1 VPARPQSPT
10 SRAAGSWPAWGTLS
24 RVNVVFLS
32 PHFPPNHWQYANRLR
47 AAGATVLGIADAAY
61 DALRRELREDLT
73 EYYRVDDLHSIDQ
86 LRAALRH
93 FAERHGPIDRL
104 ESLNEYWLE
113 TDARLRSEFDI
124 PGLRLEDMD
133 RIKRK
138 SAMKGVFADAGIAVA
153 RGQVLRHDGAPDARR
168 FAQEVGYPFI
178 AKPDIGVGAA
188 RTYVIGND
196 ADLDAFLGVRP
207 PIDYLLEEYL
217 EGQLLS
223 FDGLVDRTGKVVY
236 ASSLVYGIPV
246 LESVRGTD
254 MHFWIDR
261 DIPAD
266 VEAVGRRIVAAY
278 DLRERPFHF
287 EFFRM
292 PDGTLVALEVN
303 MRQPGGAVVDMW
315 NWAGDVD
322 FFRAWAE
329 VLVTGTTTISS
340 VKPNYV
346 LWSGRKP
353 GRPYRLSHD
362 EVALRYAGT
371 LIHVERVDDV
381 FATAMGSFGYILRGP
396 SLDRLLE
403 ASAEILAQAPVA
415 AA

>member
-1 VPARPQSPT
+1 M
-10 SRAAGSWPAWGTLS
+10 
-24 RVNVVFLS
+24 NVVFLS
-32 PHFPPNHWQYANRLR
+32 PHFPPNHWLYARRLR
-47 AAGATVLGIADAAY
+47 EAGATVLGIADAAH
-61 DALRRELREDLT
+61 DALRPELREDLI

-93 FAERHGPIDRL
+93 LIDRHGPIDRL

-113 TDARLRSEFDI
+113 TDAHLRSEFDI
-124 PGLRLEDMD
+124 AGLRVEDMD

-138 SAMKGVFADAGIAVA
+138 SAMKAVFHEAGIPVA
-153 RGQVLRHDGAPDARR
+153 RGQILRPDGAPDARR
-168 FAQEVGYPFI
+168 FVQEVGYPFI
-178 AKPDIGVGAA
+178 AKPDVGVGAA

-196 ADLDAFLGVRP
+196 ADLDGFLGVRP
-207 PIDYLLEEYL
+207 PIDYILEEYL

-223 FDGLVDRTGKVVY
+223 FDGLVDRDGKVVY
-236 ASSLVYGIPV
+236 ASSLVYGVPV
-246 LESVRGTD
+246 LDSVRGTD

-261 DIPAD
+261 HIAPDL
-266 VEAVGRRIVAAY
+266 EAVGRRILAAY

-315 NWAGDVD
+315 NWAGDID

-329 VLVTGTTTISS
+329 VVVNGTTKVSS
-340 VKPNYV
+340 TKPNYI

-362 EVALRYAGT
+362 EVASRYEGL

-396 SLDRLLE
+396 SLEVLLD
-403 ASAEILAQAPVA
+403 ASAEILALAPA
-415 AA
+415 MAG

>member
-1 VPARPQSPT
+1 M
-10 SRAAGSWPAWGTLS
+10 
-24 RVNVVFLS
+24 NVVFLS
-32 PHFPPNHWQYANRLR
+32 PHFPPGMYLYVRRLR
-47 AAGATVLGIADAAY
+47 EAGATVLGIADAAY
-61 DALRRELREDLT
+61 DSLRPELRDALS
-73 EYYRVDDLHSIDQ
+73 EYYRVDDLHSTDQ
-86 LRAALRH
+86 LRAAVAH
-93 FAERHGPIDRL
+93 FIARHGPIDRL

-124 PGLRLEDMD
+124 PGLRNEDMD

-138 SAMKGVFADAGIAVA
+138 SAMKSVFREAGIPVA
-153 RGQVLRHDGAPDARR
+153 RGQVLRPDGAPDARR
-168 FAQEVGYPFI
+168 FVEEVGYPFV
-178 AKPDIGVGAA
+178 AKPDVGVGAA

-196 ADLDAFLGVRP
+196 ADLDAFLGDRP
-207 PIDYLLEEYL
+207 PIDYILEEYL
-217 EGQLLS
+217 DGRLLS
-223 FDGLVDRTGKVVY
+223 FDGLVDRRGEIVY
-236 ASSLVYGIPV
+236 ASSLVYGVPV

-254 MHFWIDR
+254 MYFWIDR
-261 DIPAD
+261 HIAPDLA
-266 VEAVGRRIVAAY
+266 EAGSRIVRAY

-292 PDGTLVALEVN
+292 PDERLVALEVN

-329 VLVTGTTTISS
+329 VIVHGTTTISS

-353 GRPYRLSHD
+353 ARPYRLSHD
-362 EVALRYAGT
+362 EVAARFAGL

-381 FATAMGSFGYILRGP
+381 FATAMGSFGYVLRDP
-396 SLDRLLE
+396 SLDVLLD
-403 ASAEILAQAPVA
+403 ASADILGRAPA
-415 AA
+415 LAS

>member
-1 VPARPQSPT
+1 M
-10 SRAAGSWPAWGTLS
+10 
-24 RVNVVFLS
+24 NVVFLS
-32 PHFPPNHWQYANRLR
+32 PHFPPAMWLYVRRLR
-47 AAGATVLGIADAAY
+47 EAGATVLGIADTAY
-61 DALRRELREDLT
+61 DGLRPELRDDLT
-73 EYYRVDDLHSIDQ
+73 EYYRVDDLHSTDQ
-86 LRAALRH
+86 LRAAVAH
-93 FAERHGPIDRL
+93 FIARHGPIDRL

-113 TDARLRSEFDI
+113 TDARLRSDFDI
-124 PGLRLEDMD
+124 PGLRVEEMD
-133 RIKRK
+133 PIKRK
-138 SAMKGVFADAGIAVA
+138 SAMKSVFRGAGIPVA
-153 RGQVLRHDGAPDARR
+153 RGQVLGRDGAPDARR
-168 FAQEVGYPFI
+168 FVEEVGFPFI
-178 AKPDIGVGAA
+178 AKPDVGVGAA

-196 ADLDAFLGVRP
+196 ADLDAFLGDRA
-207 PIDYLLEEYL
+207 PIDYILEEYL
-217 EGQLLS
+217 DGRLLS
-223 FDGLVDRTGKVVY
+223 FDGLVDRRGKIVY

-261 DIPAD
+261 DIAPDLAD
-266 VEAVGRRIVAAY
+266 AGRRIVEAY

-329 VLVTGTTTISS
+329 VVVHGTTTISS

-346 LWSGRKP
+346 LWAGRKP
-353 GRPYRLSHD
+353 GRPYMLTHD
-362 EVALRYAGT
+362 EVAARFAGL

-381 FATAMGSFGYILRGP
+381 FATAMGSFGYVLRHP
-396 SLDRLLE
+396 SLDVLLE
-403 ASAEILAQAPVA
+403 ASAEILGQSPATGS
-415 AA
+415 